1 MISYYKL
8 DSKSL
13 AFDVNKDIDLIRFNH
28 YLMQKENIQRL
39 KGNLKRGYLELSSKV
54 ISDDMR
60 IDLNKAKRLV
70 KKFLQLGIIKPI
82 NISKRK
88 GIASVYSYSTIMAE
102 YEPNCEPNV
111 KPVNEPHSEP
121 KQTSNSNGFK
131 VVNEPHNEPNVKPV
145 NEPNCE
151 PSKIESLNI
160 SPCCCLEEP
169 HKDLE
174 NRIVEGAYQQK
185 MNLEDERI
193 LLIKEYGISIT
204 MSQKKLVETMDKD
217 VLKESI
223 EITVAQEGKS
233 FSYLYKVYKG
243 LLSNKKAPVSND
255 NKDSKT
261 YKKSPNNKNIIPQNG
276 VNYKTKNKNS
286 FKNFTETF
294 TQYDTNELDDIISK
308 SQKAKFKIPDV
319 SSITFVS
326 RI

>member
-102 YEPNCEPNV
+102 YEPNCEPNI
-111 KPVNEPHSEP
+111 KPVNEPHNEP
-121 KQTSNSNGFK
+121 KQISNSNGFK
-131 VVNEPHNEPNVKPV
+131 VINEPHNEPNVKPV

-185 MNLEDERI
+185 MNLEDERT
-193 LLIKEYGISIT
+193 LLVKEYGISIT

-286 FKNFTETF
+286 FKNFNETF

>member
-185 MNLEDERI
+185 MNLEDERT
-193 LLIKEYGISIT
+193 LLVKEYGISIT
-204 MSQKKLVETMDKD
+204 MSQKKLVEAMDKD

-286 FKNFTETF
+286 FKNFNETF

>member
-88 GIASVYSYSTIMAE
+88 GIASVYSYSTIMVE

-185 MNLEDERI
+185 MNLEDERT
-193 LLIKEYGISIT
+193 LLVKEYGISIT

-286 FKNFTETF
+286 FKNFNETF

>member
-185 MNLEDERI
+185 MNLEDERT
-193 LLIKEYGISIT
+193 LLVKEYGISIT

-286 FKNFTETF
+286 FKNFNETF

>member
-185 MNLEDERI
+185 MNLEDERT
-193 LLIKEYGISIT
+193 LLVKEYGISIT

-286 FKNFTETF
+286 FKNFNETF

-308 SQKAKFKIPDV
+308 SQKAKFK
-319 SSITFVS
+319 
-326 RI
+326 

>member
-13 AFDVNKDIDLIRFNH
+13 AFDINKDIDLIRFNH

-111 KPVNEPHSEP
+111 KPVNEPHNEP

-185 MNLEDERI
+185 MNLEDERT
-193 LLIKEYGISIT
+193 LLVKEYGISIT

>member
-111 KPVNEPHSEP
+111 KPVNEPHNEP

-185 MNLEDERI
+185 MNLEDERT
-193 LLIKEYGISIT
+193 LLVKEYGISIT

-286 FKNFTETF
+286 FKNFNETF

>member
-185 MNLEDERI
+185 MNLEDERTV
-193 LLIKEYGISIT
+193 LVKEYGISIT

-286 FKNFTETF
+286 FKNFNETF

>member
-1 MISYYKL
+1 
-8 DSKSL
+8 
-13 AFDVNKDIDLIRFNH
+13 
-28 YLMQKENIQRL
+28 
-39 KGNLKRGYLELSSKV
+39 
-54 ISDDMR
+54 
-60 IDLNKAKRLV
+60 
-70 KKFLQLGIIKPI
+70 
-82 NISKRK
+82 
-88 GIASVYSYSTIMAE
+88 
-102 YEPNCEPNV
+102 
-111 KPVNEPHSEP
+111 
-121 KQTSNSNGFK
+121 QTSNSNGFK

-185 MNLEDERI
+185 MNLEDERT
-193 LLIKEYGISIT
+193 LLVKEYGISIT

-286 FKNFTETF
+286 FKNFNETF

>member
-145 NEPNCE
+145 NEPHSE
-151 PSKIESLNI
+151 PKQTSNSN
-160 SPCCCLEEP
+160 
-169 HKDLE
+169 
-174 NRIVEGAYQQK
+174 G
-185 MNLEDERI
+185 
-193 LLIKEYGISIT
+193 
-204 MSQKKLVETMDKD
+204 
-217 VLKESI
+217 
-223 EITVAQEGKS
+223 
-233 FSYLYKVYKG
+233 FKV
-243 LLSNKKAPVSND
+243 
-255 NKDSKT
+255 
-261 YKKSPNNKNIIPQNG
+261 
-276 VNYKTKNKNS
+276 
-286 FKNFTETF
+286 
-294 TQYDTNELDDIISK
+294 
-308 SQKAKFKIPDV
+308 
-319 SSITFVS
+319 
-326 RI
+326 

>member
-13 AFDVNKDIDLIRFNH
+13 AFDINKDIDLIRFNH

-111 KPVNEPHSEP
+111 KPVNEPHNEP

-185 MNLEDERI
+185 MNLEDERT
-193 LLIKEYGISIT
+193 LLVKEYGISIT

-286 FKNFTETF
+286 FKNFNETF

>member
-102 YEPNCEPNV
+102 YEPNCEPNI
-111 KPVNEPHSEP
+111 KPVNEPHNEP
-121 KQTSNSNGFK
+121 KQISNSNGFK
-131 VVNEPHNEPNVKPV
+131 VINEPHNEPNVKPV

-185 MNLEDERI
+185 MNLEDERTV
-193 LLIKEYGISIT
+193 LVKEYGISIT

>member
-102 YEPNCEPNV
+102 YEPNCEPNI
-111 KPVNEPHSEP
+111 KPVNEPHNEP
-121 KQTSNSNGFK
+121 KQISNSNGFK
-131 VVNEPHNEPNVKPV
+131 VINELHNEPNVKPV

-185 MNLEDERI
+185 MNLEDERT
-193 LLIKEYGISIT
+193 LLVKEYGISIT

-286 FKNFTETF
+286 FKNFNETF

>member
-102 YEPNCEPNV
+102 YEPNCEPNI
-111 KPVNEPHSEP
+111 KPVNEPHNEP
-121 KQTSNSNGFK
+121 KQISNSNGFK
-131 VVNEPHNEPNVKPV
+131 VINEPHNEPNVKPV

-185 MNLEDERI
+185 MNLEDERT
-193 LLIKEYGISIT
+193 LLVKEYGISIT

>member
-88 GIASVYSYSTIMAE
+88 GIASVYSYSTVMAE
-102 YEPNCEPNV
+102 YEPNCEPNI
-111 KPVNEPHSEP
+111 KPVNEPHNEP
-121 KQTSNSNGFK
+121 KQISNSNGFK
-131 VVNEPHNEPNVKPV
+131 VINEPHNEPNVKPV

-174 NRIVEGAYQQK
+174 NRIVKGAYQQK
-185 MNLEDERI
+185 MNLEDERTV
-193 LLIKEYGISIT
+193 LVKEYGISIT

>member
-111 KPVNEPHSEP
+111 KPVNEP
-121 KQTSNSNGFK
+121 
-131 VVNEPHNEPNVKPV
+131 
-145 NEPNCE
+145 NCE

-185 MNLEDERI
+185 MNLEDERT
-193 LLIKEYGISIT
+193 LLVKEYGISIT

-286 FKNFTETF
+286 FKNFNETF

>member
-13 AFDVNKDIDLIRFNH
+13 VFDVNKDIDLIRFNH

-102 YEPNCEPNV
+102 YEPNCEPNI
-111 KPVNEPHSEP
+111 KPVSEPHNEP
-121 KQTSNSNGFK
+121 KQISNSNGFN
-131 VVNEPHNEPNVKPV
+131 VANEPHNEPNAKLV

-169 HKDLE
+169 HKDLK

-185 MNLEDERI
+185 MNLEDERT
-193 LLIKEYGISIT
+193 LLVKEYGISIT

-261 YKKSPNNKNIIPQNG
+261 YKKSPNNKNIIPQKG

-286 FKNFTETF
+286 FKNFNETF

>member
-8 DSKSL
+8 DSKL
-13 AFDVNKDIDLIRFNH
+13 LVFDVNKDIDLIRFNH

-70 KKFLQLGIIKPI
+70 KKFLQLGIINPI

-102 YEPNCEPNV
+102 YEPNCEPNI
-111 KPVNEPHSEP
+111 KPVSEPHNEP

-131 VVNEPHNEPNVKPV
+131 AVNEPNNEPKAKLV

-169 HKDLE
+169 HKDLK

-193 LLIKEYGISIT
+193 LLVKEYGISIT

-261 YKKSPNNKNIIPQNG
+261 YKKSNHNVNIIPQNG
-276 VNYKTKNKNS
+276 VNYKTKSKNS